1 MSRMRQLACACAIA
15 AALAVFVGGPAA
27 AKVSYFSIEVTP
39 PAPTAGEPVTVVVR
53 LWNDPAHTLPA
64 DWALPDEVL
73 DEMVAFQSEDAEVR
87 VDLWQ
92 FEDGSYR
99 GTVTLPA
106 GSWIM
111 MPFPDGVG
119 PREPIPGFQTPI
131 AVTVSDASPRF
142 TPLALAATLA
152 GVGAIAAVFGRRRQR
167 SPRAQEARQ
176 PA

>member
-1 MSRMRQLACACAIA
+1 MSVLRRLSAAVALA
-15 AALAVFVGGPAA
+15 AALLAFVVGPAA
-27 AKVSYFSIEVTP
+27 AKVSYFSIDVMP

-64 DWALPDEVL
+64 DWALPDEVM

-87 VDLWQ
+87 VALTQ

-106 GSWIM
+106 GSWTM
-111 MPFPDGVG
+111 VPFPDGVG
-119 PREPIPGFQTPI
+119 LGEPIPGFQTPI
-131 AVTVSDASPRF
+131 AVTVSAPSPWF

-152 GVGAIAAVFGRRRQR
+152 GAGAIAAVFGRRRQR